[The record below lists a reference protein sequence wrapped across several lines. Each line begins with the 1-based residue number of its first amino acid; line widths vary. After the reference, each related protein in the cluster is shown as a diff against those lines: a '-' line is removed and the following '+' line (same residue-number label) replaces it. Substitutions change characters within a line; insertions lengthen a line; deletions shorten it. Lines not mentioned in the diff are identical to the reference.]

1 MTIEKLIIRSGQQI
15 CRSFQLPLRG
25 QVLVR
30 TGQRVEMDAVLA
42 ECCLPE
48 KFVEFDVSSG
58 FRVSV
63 AKADAHIERLVGE
76 KVEAGDIVARMGG
89 IFQRIYRAPGDGS
102 VVSIKNGRVL
112 LALGEQKHV
121 CKAGFPG
128 LIVELIPDR
137 GAVVCAQGSVL
148 QGVWGNGKNTCGDLA
163 YLGGSENS
171 PFDQE
176 AITDK
181 LQGKIVVA
189 GSCLNQA
196 LLNKLL
202 NCGASGLVV
211 SSFAPI
217 LEEKV
222 TCINIPFMS
231 LAGFGDIAIDE
242 YSEGMIL
249 SMMGRQVFLNAHS
262 PDPKS
267 GMKPELIMLGEEIAV
282 DGLFQDEFAFHIGAK
297 VRLTGKPYTGS
308 VGEIIDLPAIKE
320 RYASG
325 LRLSAAVVK
334 RSDGQIIRVPL
345 TNIEI
350 II

>member
-1 MTIEKLIIRSGQQI
+1 MAIEKLIIRSGQQI
-15 CRSFQLPLRG
+15 CRTFQLPLSG
-25 QVLVR
+25 QVIVR

-42 ECCLPE
+42 ESCLPE

-58 FRVSV
+58 FRVSA

-89 IFQRIYRAPGDGS
+89 LFQRIYRAPGDGK

-112 LALGEQKHV
+112 LALGEQKVV

-137 GAVVCAQGSVL
+137 GAVICAQGSVL
-148 QGVWGNGKNTCGDLA
+148 QGVWGNGINVSGDLA
-163 YLGGSENS
+163 FLGGSENN

-176 AITDK
+176 AITDQ
-181 LQGKIVVA
+181 LRGRIIVMGA
-189 GSCLNQA
+189 CLNH
-196 LLNKLL
+196 KLL
-202 NCGASGLVV
+202 EKLLGCGAAGLVV

-217 LEEKV
+217 LEEKIKH
-222 TCINIPFMS
+222 INIPFMS

-242 YSEGMIL
+242 YSEEMIL
-249 SMMGRQVFLNAHS
+249 SMMGRQVYLNAHS
-262 PDPKS
+262 SDTIS
-267 GMKPELIMLGEEIAV
+267 GLKPELILPGDESAL
-282 DGLFQDEFAFHIGAK
+282 DGLFEDEFAFHIGAK

-308 VGEIIDLPAIKE
+308 VGEIIDLPVAKE

-325 LRLSAAVVK
+325 LRLSTAVVK
-334 RSDGQIIRVPL
+334 RSDGQVIRVPL
-345 TNIEI
+345 TNVEI